1 MQKDPSMS
9 TAARPNPFLGHTHAT
24 PRPDA
29 SQERFSS
36 LRPSALALAQR
47 LWDAAEGIRLGK
59 GPADD
64 AAVGLNFATYDPNS
78 RAADREEP
86 FDKAVENRL
95 RVAFLSKKGA
105 KVSEWLE
112 QKAAITAAYLANSTD
127 RTDEPETR
135 PHTRRF

>member
-1 MQKDPSMS
+1 MS
-9 TAARPNPFLGHTHAT
+9 AQARPNPYLGHTQST

-29 SQERFSS
+29 SQERFRAV
-36 LRPSALALAQR
+36 RPSALLLAQT

-59 GPADD
+59 AGVEPMPGELTIAS
-64 AAVGLNFATYDPNS
+64 YDPNS
-78 RAADREEP
+78 RAASREEP

-112 QKAAITAAYLANSTD
+112 QRAAITAEYLANTARVTD
-127 RTDEPETR
+127 DSDPR
-135 PHTRRF
+135 PLGRRF

>member
-1 MQKDPSMS
+1 MS

-29 SQERFSS
+29 SQQRFSS
-36 LRPSALALAQR
+36 LRPSALLLAQR
-47 LWDAAEGIRLGK
+47 LWDAADQIRLGNK
-59 GPADD
+59 PADD
-64 AAVGLNFATYDPNS
+64 ASGALNFATYDPNS

-95 RVAFLSKKGA
+95 RVAFLSRKGA
-105 KVSEWLE
+105 KVSEWIE
-112 QKAAITAAYLANSTD
+112 QRAAFTAAYLANTTD